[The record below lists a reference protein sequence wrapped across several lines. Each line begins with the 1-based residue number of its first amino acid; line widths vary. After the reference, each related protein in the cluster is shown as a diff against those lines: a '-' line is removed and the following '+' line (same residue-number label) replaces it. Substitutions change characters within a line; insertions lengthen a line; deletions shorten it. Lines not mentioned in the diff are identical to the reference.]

1 MSNLYLKKETIKYY
15 MELKGIRKNIE
26 LLKMIGRELNY
37 KDKVFDDF
45 IKTSEGNFSK
55 MINGKRSLNSEY
67 IVPLEKIFGA
77 PIAKIIDSDAYPF
90 IKKEDVP
97 YSKNSKYYAYKDEMD
112 LYINELDKLC
122 DKNGNQVIFNYDEYG
137 KCFIDYVGEFN
148 SVNGLMYL
156 YKKYNIKLKWYYNSF
171 DTKPNITTCVLK
183 NTIALTNLVAS
194 LNDAEIFFDIYD
206 TYNMFITNG
215 HYADYQSLFNKKEF
229 SEIILNNDILFN
241 NIFTKKEYKHICSN
255 NEKRNLRLE
264 EYTICTINPI
274 INRCLKYV
282 INNLEKY
289 KNQAKRILKF
299 AIKHNNEVIK
309 RLNIKDRY
317 YPTSD
322 LGGIYDNKGIVQDL
336 LIYYSG
342 ENTDEEINQYL
353 KKLPKLD
360 KVCFVFDEKS
370 NELLI

>member
-1 MSNLYLKKETIKYY
+1 MSNLYLKKEIIKYY
-15 MELKGIRKNIE
+15 MELKGIRKNID
-26 LLKMIGRELNY
+26 LLKMIGRELNF

-77 PIAKIIDSDAYPF
+77 PIAKIIDPDAYKF
-90 IKKEDVP
+90 INIEDVP

-112 LYINELDKLC
+112 LYLNELDKLF
-122 DKNGNQVIFNYDEYG
+122 DKNGNPIIFNYDEYG
-137 KCFIDYVGEFN
+137 KCFIDYVGEFHA
-148 SVNGLMYL
+148 VNGLMYL
-156 YKKYNIKLKWYYNSF
+156 YNKLHLKMKWADDYFRTNPEIS
-171 DTKPNITTCVLK
+171 TCVIK
-183 NTIALTNLVAS
+183 NTIALTNLVAN

-215 HYADYQSLFNKKEF
+215 HYGGEQSLFNKKEF
-229 SEIILNNDILFN
+229 SEIILNNEILFD
-241 NIFTKKEYKHICSN
+241 NIFIKKEYKHTCSN
-255 NEKRNLRLE
+255 IEIRKLKLE

-274 INRCLKYV
+274 INNC
-282 INNLEKY
+282 
-289 KNQAKRILKF
+289 LKF
-299 AIKHNNEVIK
+299 AIDNIDKYKKQALQILEFAVKHNNEVIK
-309 RLNIKDRY
+309 RLNIKDKY

-353 KKLPKLD
+353 EKLSKYEN
-360 KVCFVFDEKS
+360 VF
-370 NELLI
+370 LVL